1 MNIFNIIKD
10 LLAPKKCYSCKKEWH
25 FLCKKCLEEIGYFE
39 SICPVCKE
47 KTRDFEVHF
56 YCKKETISLDKVIIL
71 THYQN
76 KIIKK
81 LIKDAKFYGKKDI
94 LEDIAVY
101 LWEKLFDHIEENT
114 QDIILIPT
122 PMYFWKKLKRW
133 YNQSEILVKNMS
145 KICQIDYNNSLI
157 KKVRNTKAQSH
168 LSKIERMENLQK
180 AFSIDEK
187 LIQNLKNKTFIIVD
201 DVVSTGST
209 LHEISTLLKKYGV
222 KKIYWLC
229 IASD

>member
-10 LLAPKKCYSCKKEWH
+10 LLAPKKCYSCKKEGH
-25 FLCKKCLEEIGYFE
+25 FLCKKCFEEIGYFE

-94 LEDIAVY
+94 LEDIALY

-168 LSKIERMENLQK
+168 LSKIQRMENLQK

-209 LHEISTLLKKYGV
+209 LHEISTLLKKYGG

>member
-10 LLAPKKCYSCKKEWH
+10 LLAPKKCYSCKKEGH
-25 FLCKKCLEEIGYFE
+25 FLCKKCFEEIGYFE

-94 LEDIAVY
+94 LEDIALY
-101 LWEKLFDHIEENT
+101 L
-114 QDIILIPT
+114 
-122 PMYFWKKLKRW
+122 
-133 YNQSEILVKNMS
+133 
-145 KICQIDYNNSLI
+145 
-157 KKVRNTKAQSH
+157 
-168 LSKIERMENLQK
+168 
-180 AFSIDEK
+180 
-187 LIQNLKNKTFIIVD
+187 
-201 DVVSTGST
+201 
-209 LHEISTLLKKYGV
+209 
-222 KKIYWLC
+222 
-229 IASD
+229 